1 MVKTTRT
8 QAQETRSGRWSLLR
22 KGTKNLL
29 RYQPPKSDEE
39 VSFEVTD
46 EQLAQVKSLAKKGN
60 AGGVRDVILTPEVR
74 VSTLTTSGVSSVI
87 AANTWR
93 WSLPL
98 FGGPAPAEHARP
110 GRRKPK
116 FMR

>member
-1 MVKTTRT
+1 M
-8 QAQETRSGRWSLLR
+8 RSGRWSLAR
-22 KGTKNLL
+22 KGKKNVL

-46 EQLAQVKSLAKKGN
+46 EQLAQIRPLAKKGN
-60 AGGVRDVILTPEVR
+60 AGGVRDVVLTPEAR

-93 WSLPL
+93 WALPL
-98 FGGPAPAEHARP
+98 FGGPAPAEHAKP

-116 FMR
+116 FLR